1 MARHSRP
8 SSARWSDAG
17 RSIRRRSHGDDDSEG
32 RVTVSILVRRWKADA
47 TGPCHGARPSARRA
61 PVAGGWA
68 APTAADEGGGWGD
81 RAGRGAVPEGQPCGQ
96 EERAPGDGDAQPEPP
111 SAGRPDPEVDRQ
123 SSGHGRTFPSS
134 VGLLASHPLA
144 CPPGKLNGFRPRPR
158 RAASTRI
165 SRGTAMQIVE
175 PTESTTTAIEPDP
188 APGGR
193 DRRLLLVRLAGEMG
207 VKSSRT
213 RRSFLRLLAE
223 NARRALRQA
232 GVEARVRP
240 EWSRLLVETADP
252 EAARETLGRV
262 FGVHAVAEVV
272 EVAHAGLEDL
282 VARLLPLF
290 QPRVEGRTFAVRPR
304 RTPETPFTSEALARA
319 LGAALLPHAAKVDLS
334 HPEVEVRVRA
344 EPGRAFAEMESGCGQ
359 VDAALAAARE
369 LVRRWAPGHRV
380 PAHVVDLA
388 PMVAALVDRV
398 PGRMRQVLLKRA
410 MYRVGDALA
419 REIGAEALVT
429 GECLG
434 QVSTQ
439 TLRNLATCEE
449 ASSLPVLRPLIGL
462 DKNEIME
469 RARRLGTYEASSQVR
484 EHCSIAEGQV
494 VTRASAAA
502 AEAAER
508 LLPDDLASEAWA
520 RAAVAA
526 RTVVPSLADWRPA
539 ALPEHVVDRVPEGAV
554 VVDVREPGEGP
565 TAGDLR
571 LPFSCALDS
580 LAELPPGRTYVLV
593 CASGYRSDL
602 LARELRG
609 RGYAAFSLL
618 GGVGRLGAPV
628 GGREAAGDEPG

>member
-1 MARHSRP
+1 
-8 SSARWSDAG
+8 
-17 RSIRRRSHGDDDSEG
+17 
-32 RVTVSILVRRWKADA
+32 
-47 TGPCHGARPSARRA
+47 
-61 PVAGGWA
+61 
-68 APTAADEGGGWGD
+68 
-81 RAGRGAVPEGQPCGQ
+81 
-96 EERAPGDGDAQPEPP
+96 
-111 SAGRPDPEVDRQ
+111 
-123 SSGHGRTFPSS
+123 
-134 VGLLASHPLA
+134 
-144 CPPGKLNGFRPRPR
+144 
-158 RAASTRI
+158 
-165 SRGTAMQIVE
+165 MQIVE

-290 QPRVEGRTFAVRPR
+290 RPRVEGRTFAVRPR

-344 EPGRAFAEMESGCGQ
+344 EPGRAFAELESGPGPGGLPLGCGGRALALISGGFDSPVAAWHVMRRGVAIEVLVCDLGGCGQ

-469 RARRLGTYEASSQVR
+469 RARRLGTYEPSSQVR